1 MKKKVRNLLKKKTD
15 FKTCMAIKLW
25 CEWSTNQVQTG
36 KFRLVRT
43 PTDREQRDNMKYEIK
58 ITYM

>member
-1 MKKKVRNLLKKKTD
+1 
-15 FKTCMAIKLW
+15 MAIKLW

-36 KFRLVRT
+36 KFRIVRT
-43 PTDREQRDNMKYEIK
+43 RTDREQRDNMKYEIK